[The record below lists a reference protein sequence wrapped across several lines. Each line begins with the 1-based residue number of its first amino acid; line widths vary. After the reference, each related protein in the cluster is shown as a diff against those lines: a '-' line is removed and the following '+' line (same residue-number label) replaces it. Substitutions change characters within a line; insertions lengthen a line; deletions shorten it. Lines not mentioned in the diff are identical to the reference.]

1 MFRLIIENHKD
12 DDKIDTGRFGDT
24 FIIRVGWKA
33 DPLEVRKVV
42 HGFAGLEFKQII
54 FETMLP
60 ENKDTCNNAYILTRV
75 R

>member
-1 MFRLIIENHKD
+1 MFRLIVEKHPE
-12 DDKIDTGRFGDT
+12 DDKLETGRFGDT
-24 FIIRVGWKA
+24 FFIRVGWKA
-33 DPLEVRKVV
+33 DPLEVKKIVYN
-42 HGFAGLEFKQII
+42 FAGLELKQVI